1 MEQLHALGVKDDDP
15 TTPDRSASLVWGCL
29 NLLAAAVAWPGL
41 LALYRLFFSP
51 LAAIPGPRLAA
62 ATAWYE
68 FYWDCPRKGH
78 YMFKIEQMHREYGI
92 SFLLL
97 LPA

>member
-1 MEQLHALGVKDDDP
+1 MEQLHAQQPLDVKDP
-15 TTPDRSASLVWGCL
+15 IPDGSASLVWGCL
-29 NLLAAAVAWPGL
+29 SLLAAAVAWLGL

-92 SFLLL
+92 SIFFS
-97 LPA
+97 P